1 VDKSSRRNFLTGK
14 LAFLDLSQGGSLSE
28 LVSALS
34 TLARRRIVSGGLEL
48 TRAIDEVLDQAVEA
62 EPMGEVAS
70 QEAGLRVELAQQ
82 LSAYG
87 PLQPLLDDPE
97 VEEIWLNSNSEV
109 FVARAGLS
117 SALDIRIDQELLQTL
132 VEKMLRNTGRRLD
145 RSSPFVDASLE
156 DGSRLHVVIPDV
168 TRNNWSI
175 NIRKFPTQIYSLDA
189 LSKMGSLTKS
199 QADYLAS
206 QIKQG
211 RNILV
216 SGATQA
222 GKTTLLCALLNEVRQ
237 TERVVSVEE
246 TFEIRFKGK
255 DWVAMQT
262 RQPNLEGIGEISL
275 RRLVKEALRMRPA
288 RIVVGEVRQA
298 ESFDLLIALN
308 SGIPGLCTIHANSA
322 PDAIAKLCTLP
333 LLAGSNITPE
343 FVNPTVGSCIDLV
356 VHCRMLPTGER
367 VVEEIATVEW
377 NQSTSIID
385 VVSVAT

>member
-1 VDKSSRRNFLTGK
+1 M
-14 LAFLDLSQGGSLSE
+14 SE
-28 LVSALS
+28 LVSTLS
-34 TLARRRIVSGGLEL
+34 TRARRRIVTGDLEL
-48 TRAIDEVLDQAVEA
+48 TRAIDEVLDEAVETDPTGQMA
-62 EPMGEVAS
+62 TRETM
-70 QEAGLRVELAQQ
+70 LRAELAQN

-87 PLQPLLDDPE
+87 PLQPLLEDPAI
-97 VEEIWLNSNSEV
+97 EEIWLNTNSEV
-109 FVARAGLS
+109 FVARSGVS
-117 SALDIRIDQELLQTL
+117 SLLEVSIDQELLQTL

-156 DGSRLHVVIPDV
+156 DGSRLHVVIPDI

-189 LSKMGSLTKS
+189 LSKLGSLTKF
-199 QADYLAS
+199 QAEYLAS

-222 GKTTLLCALLNEVRQ
+222 GKTTLLCALLNEVSQ

-275 RRLVKEALRMRPA
+275 RRLVKEALRMRPS

-308 SGIPGLCTIHANSA
+308 SGLPGLCTIHANSA
-322 PDAIAKLCTLP
+322 SDAIAKLCTLP

-356 VHCRMLPTGER
+356 VHCRMLPNGER
-367 VVEEIATVEW
+367 VVEEIATVDW
-377 NQSTSIID
+377 NQGTSRID
-385 VVSVAT
+385 VVSVTK

>member
-356 VHCRMLPTGER
+356 VHCRMLPNGER